1 MKASIIIPA
10 IIPAIL
16 SALLSAALAGAA
28 GCGDGGSDAPPDAAP
43 LPDGAVPRQVITE
56 NVPLA
61 INETV
66 EAIMVGGSG
75 DYARIRATV
84 PTAALDWNL
93 HGHAGGGT
101 QVAQEGFKVM
111 MVDYQFSPTARADWF
126 LLLRNKGQTD
136 LTVELEIQLFGN
148 MTWSGWQ

>member
-1 MKASIIIPA
+1 MKASIF
-10 IIPAIL
+10 
-16 SALLSAALAGAA
+16 LSAALASAALGAGA
-28 GCGDGGSDAPPDAAP
+28 CGDGGSEAPPDAAP

-84 PTAALDWNL
+84 PTPSLDWNL
-93 HGHAGGGT
+93 HGHAAGGT
-101 QVAQEGFKVM
+101 QVAQEGFKAM
-111 MVDYQFSPTARADWF
+111 TVDYQFSPSAKADWF

-136 LTVELEIQLFGN
+136 LTVELTIELFGE
-148 MTWSGWQ
+148 MTWKGWQ

>member
-1 MKASIIIPA
+1 MRPA
-10 IIPAIL
+10 IIIF
-16 SALLSAALAGAA
+16 AALALGAPA
-28 GCGDGGSDAPPDAAP
+28 CGDGGSDTPPDAAP

-66 EAIMVGGSG
+66 EAIMVGGGG
-75 DYARIRATV
+75 DTARIRATV
-84 PTAALDWNL
+84 PSAALDWNL

-111 MVDYQFSPTARADWF
+111 MVDYQFSPTAQADWF

-136 LTVELEIQLFGN
+136 LTVELKIELFGN